1 MDKPLPIKLVDLE
14 MAQRVKQI
22 SPEILSNPD
31 GREVVREVLATLAEY
46 LTHRSNGDDDAAR
59 HDLQYITMVVG
70 FL

>member
-22 SPEILSNPD
+22 SREIPSSP
-31 GREVVREVLATLAEY
+31 EVVREVLATLAEY

>member
-1 MDKPLPIKLVDLE
+1 MDNPMPIKLVDLE
-14 MAQRVKQI
+14 MAARVKQI
-22 SPEILSNPD
+22 SREILSNPD

-59 HDLQYITMVVG
+59 HDLKYVTMVVG

>member
-22 SPEILSNPD
+22 SREIPSSP
-31 GREVVREVLATLAEY
+31 EVVREVLATVAEY
-46 LTHRSNGDDDAAR
+46 LTHRSKGDDDAAR
-59 HDLQYITMVVG
+59 HDLKYVTMVVG

>member
-22 SPEILSNPD
+22 SRDMPNPD
-31 GREVVREVLATLAEY
+31 VVREVLATLAEY
-46 LTHRSNGDDDAAR
+46 LSHRSQGDDNAAR
-59 HDLQYITMVVG
+59 HDLKYVTMVVG

>member
-1 MDKPLPIKLVDLE
+1 MDNPLPIKLVDLE

-22 SPEILSNPD
+22 SRETPANPE
-31 GREVVREVLATLAEY
+31 VAREVLATVAEY
-46 LTHRSNGDDDAAR
+46 LTHRSKGDDAAAR

>member
-1 MDKPLPIKLVDLE
+1 MDNPMPIKLVDLE

-22 SPEILSNPD
+22 SRDMPANPE
-31 GREVVREVLATLAEY
+31 VAREVLATVAEY

-59 HDLQYITMVVG
+59 HDLKYVTMVVG

>member
-22 SPEILSNPD
+22 SREIPSNP
-31 GREVVREVLATLAEY
+31 EVVREVLATVAEY
-46 LTHRSNGDDDAAR
+46 LTHRSNGDDNAAR